1 MLHSIYFCVRSL
13 EPGLESL
20 LVFNNSLPLLTPY
33 SEWKTPI
40 IFQLSVGGLSGL
52 HLARSYSG
60 GTVQKPSS
68 EVFVSLSVSAP
79 WIRCYRLLLLEGVC
93 WLSCGALCKLVSCLV
108 VVHVP
113 ILLPCV
119 CPSTQAGGE
128 GCRKPLFEV
137 PSNKKMTNCTKKS
150 PLQLWDQ

>member
-1 MLHSIYFCVRSL
+1 MSEAWSQGWKVFRSL
-13 EPGLESL
+13 TTHFLCWRPIPNEK
-20 LVFNNSLPLLTPY
+20 LPLF
-33 SEWKTPI
+33 S
-40 IFQLSVGGLSGL
+40 
-52 HLARSYSG
+52 SYLWVDYLDCIWHAATQG
-60 GTVQKPSS
+60 ALQKPSS

-79 WIRCYRLLLLEGVC
+79 WIRCYCLLLLEGVC

-113 ILLPCV
+113 ILLPYL

-137 PSNKKMTNCTKKS
+137 PSNKKTANCTKKS